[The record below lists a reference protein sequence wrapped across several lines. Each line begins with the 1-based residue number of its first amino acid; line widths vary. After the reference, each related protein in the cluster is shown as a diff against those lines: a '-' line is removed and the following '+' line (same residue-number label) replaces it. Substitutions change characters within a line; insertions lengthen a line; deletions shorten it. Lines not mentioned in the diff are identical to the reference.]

1 MCGEGIDTLTPISNW
16 SNGSYKASIVEF
28 KVFVVH
34 IFSAILNLI
43 ERKVGKLK
51 DIVNPKRRLSVI
63 ACLGIVVEVTLPIAF
78 KLLLSRACVVD

>member
-1 MCGEGIDTLTPISNW
+1 MCGEGVNTLTPISNW
-16 SNGSYKASIVEF
+16 SNGGYKASIVEF

-34 IFSAILNLI
+34 IFPAILNLI

-51 DIVNPKRRLSVI
+51 DIVDPKRRLSVI
-63 ACLGIVVEVTLPIAF
+63 ACLGIVVKITFSIAF